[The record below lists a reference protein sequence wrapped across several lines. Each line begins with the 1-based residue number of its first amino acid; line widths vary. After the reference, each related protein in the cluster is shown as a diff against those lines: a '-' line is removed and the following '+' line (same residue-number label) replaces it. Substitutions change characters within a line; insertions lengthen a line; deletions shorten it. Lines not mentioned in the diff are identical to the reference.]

1 MVDFSAPPPTPHF
14 WHLLGVCGFDK
25 LMLIILWLLWLLL
38 ENYMIATKT
47 FHNKYRCICR
57 CVKKYSSMYSISSTL
72 MMRDRRWYESSVH
85 YSCFWGSRLHHTC
98 LSSSAAGAQ
107 ASFSRFQ
114 SGMLFHSLTAEKY
127 RKIKKDSIWTKNK
140 PLIMSSSKGFE
151 TQPTVQRI
159 EYYCQVNSCI
169 QSNFYW

>member
-1 MVDFSAPPPTPHF
+1 MN
-14 WHLLGVCGFDK
+14 
-25 LMLIILWLLWLLL
+25 WLQGLL

-47 FHNKYRCICR
+47 FHGKYRCIYR
-57 CVKKYSSMYSISSTL
+57 RVKMYSCMYSAHSVSCTV
-72 MMRDRRWYESSVH
+72 MMHDRRWYESSVH
-85 YSCFWGSRLHHTC
+85 YSCFWGSRLHRTC